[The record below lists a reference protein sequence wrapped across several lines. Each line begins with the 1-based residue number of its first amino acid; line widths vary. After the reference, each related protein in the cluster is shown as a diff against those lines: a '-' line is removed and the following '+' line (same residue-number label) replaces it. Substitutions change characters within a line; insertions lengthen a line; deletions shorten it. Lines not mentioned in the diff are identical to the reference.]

1 MVVADAWMTA
11 VPVGVIVGC
20 GNSGSVG
27 VFVLVSERS
36 GSGWGVVVISGGGVG
51 VGVGNGSGSD
61 VGIGGV
67 VGAGEVSADEI
78 SGVKLGVTL
87 AVGVSVGVGVGV
99 EVRHGPSV
107 DLARYCG
114 HSSSW
119 IVTSRIPPGKDSQIG
134 LF

>member
-1 MVVADAWMTA
+1 MMVADAWMTA

-20 GNSGSVG
+20 VNSGSVG

-36 GSGWGVVVISGGGVG
+36 GSGWGVVVISGSGVATGVG
-51 VGVGNGSGSD
+51 DGSGSD
-61 VGIGGV
+61 VGAGDG
-67 VGAGEVSADEI
+67 VGAGEVSTDEI

-87 AVGVSVGVGVGV
+87 AVGVSVSVGV